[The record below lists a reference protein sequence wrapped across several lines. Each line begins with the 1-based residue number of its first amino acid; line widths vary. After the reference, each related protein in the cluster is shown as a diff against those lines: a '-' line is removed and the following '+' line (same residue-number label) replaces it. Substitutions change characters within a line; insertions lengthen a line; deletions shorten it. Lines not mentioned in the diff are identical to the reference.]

1 MLIKKLPAFLLLFAI
16 GAGLCV
22 FAEEK
27 KPIAPQTES
36 TLPKP
41 VESPKEPATTR
52 KEFQRKSYAD
62 LYRESYNPKNYSKN
76 YEEDYAENPIRT
88 GSYDSRTR
96 RLRRYHID
104 NEVKKEPFE
113 FADTPRPLNVP
124 PAQPAPSE
132 PAVVVD
138 PSYSPF
144 QPDLIYMRPVL
155 RLPSPYVYRALQ
167 KRAEERAAGNTAD
180 ATEESASFSMQSIG
194 PSQPQ
199 EPAELQSPSDLL
211 LKRAQGPFASRNYY
225 EAARRF
231 ERLLEE
237 RPSDP
242 QVRYAYGVALFA
254 SGKYSQA
261 AGFIKPA
268 INAAKRQG
276 VTLPE
281 IGSYYSNAADFEH
294 HQKLLNRY
302 VARRPDD
309 VAAAALA
316 DLFATK

>member
-1 MLIKKLPAFLLLFAI
+1 MVIKKLSVFLLLFAF

-27 KPIAPQTES
+27 KSIPPQTQS

-41 VESPKEPATTR
+41 VESPKKTATTR
-52 KEFQRKSYAD
+52 KEYKRKNYTK
-62 LYRESYNPKNYSKN
+62 LYRESYNPKNYSKR

-104 NEVKKEPFE
+104 NDVKKEPFE
-113 FADTPRPLNVP
+113 FDNTPRPLNAP
-124 PAQPAPSE
+124 PAQPAPPE

-144 QPDLIYMRPVL
+144 QPDRIYLRPVM
-155 RLPSPYVYRALQ
+155 RLPAPYVYRALQ
-167 KRAEERAAGNTAD
+167 KRADKRAAGITAG
-180 ATEESASFSMQSIG
+180 ATGESTSALAQTIG
-194 PSQPQ
+194 PAAPHK
-199 EPAELQSPSDLL
+199 PAALQSPSDLL
-211 LKRAQGPFASRNYY
+211 LKRAQEPFASRNYY
-225 EAARRF
+225 EAARRY

-237 RPSDP
+237 RPDDP

-261 AGFIKPA
+261 AGFIQPA

-276 VTLPE
+276 IKLPE
-281 IGSYYSNAADFEH
+281 MSSYYLNEADFEH

-302 VARRPDD
+302 LRRRPDD
-309 VAAAALA
+309 VTAAALA
-316 DLFATK
+316 DMFAVK